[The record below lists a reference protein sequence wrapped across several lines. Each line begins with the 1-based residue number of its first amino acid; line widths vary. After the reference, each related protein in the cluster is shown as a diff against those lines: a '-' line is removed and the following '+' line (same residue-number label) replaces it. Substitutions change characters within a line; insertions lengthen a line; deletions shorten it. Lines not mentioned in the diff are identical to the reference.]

1 MSKCTFC
8 GKEFQQ
14 EHGNQIYCSE
24 RCRQDQRNM
33 LKRIR
38 RANEEKIYN
47 PIRSHS
53 GIKTIEYIQNRVNTK
68 SSKMIYLGG
77 YTNDQGKIYIMCS
90 DCGNVFS
97 RSTRILRPSSQK
109 TIQCDYCNNILS
121 LVKEHERQEEA
132 RENKELKRIEKLQR
146 RKEQEAER
154 QAERQRALT
163 KVCAQCGMVF
173 KANNMRIIYC
183 SDVCRNRAQNS
194 KHETKRRLREKYNGE
209 ICDNISLELLYKRDK
224 GKCWIC
230 RRKCD
235 WTDIIVRDNGVY
247 VAGDS
252 YPSRDHVI
260 PLAKGG
266 SHTWDNIRLAHRGCN
281 RDKRDRLMIENE
293 NSQMIFVF

>member
-24 RCRQDQRNM
+24 RCREDQKNM
-33 LKRIR
+33 LRRIR
-38 RANEEKIYN
+38 RANEGKTYS

-109 TIQCDYCNNILS
+109 TIQCDYCNNLLLTI
-121 LVKEHERQEEA
+121 KANEKQT
-132 RENKELKRIEKLQR
+132 EL
-146 RKEQEAER
+146 QEAEERKARIKAERELQKILSHYRICKRCGKQFQADRNQVYCSKLCYKR
-154 QAERQRALT
+154 QANSDKEHLR
-163 KVCAQCGMVF
+163 
-173 KANNMRIIYC
+173 RIRIK
-183 SDVCRNRAQNS
+183 S
-194 KHETKRRLREKYNGE
+194 KPHDT
-209 ICDNISLELLYKRDK
+209 ISLELLYKRDN

-230 RRKCD
+230 NRLCD
-235 WTDIIVRDNGVY
+235 WNDKYIKNGAQVT
-247 VAGDS
+247 GQNH
-252 YPSRDHVI
+252 PSIDHVVALSI
-260 PLAKGG
+260 GG
-266 SHTWDNIRLAHRGCN
+266 THTWDNVRLAHMKCN
-281 RDKRDRLMIENE
+281 TDKSNKIYIAGTDSQLRL
-293 NSQMIFVF
+293 VL